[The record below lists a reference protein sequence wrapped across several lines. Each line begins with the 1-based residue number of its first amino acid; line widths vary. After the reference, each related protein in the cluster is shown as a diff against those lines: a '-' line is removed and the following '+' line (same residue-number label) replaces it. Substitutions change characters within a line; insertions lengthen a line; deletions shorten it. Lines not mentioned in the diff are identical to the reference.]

1 MVEYAV
7 LVAGT
12 SLAAFGTLTRSAEV
26 WFSHLNWE
34 VVGYTA
40 LGLVALRIAGWA
52 FKTR

>member
-26 WFSHLNWE
+26 WFSRLNWE
-34 VVGYTA
+34 IVGYAA
-40 LGLVALRIAGWA
+40 LALVALRIAGWV
-52 FKTR
+52 FRTR

>member
-12 SLAAFGTLTRSAEV
+12 SLAAFGSLTRSAEV
-26 WFSHLNWE
+26 WLTRINWQA
-34 VVGYTA
+34 VGYAA
-40 LGLVALRIAGWA
+40 LCLLALRIAVWA